1 MRCDILTLFPDLVRA
16 VLDQSMLKR
25 AQEKG
30 LLEVRVRNVRDYTL
44 DRHQVAD
51 DTPYGGGPGMVMKA
65 EPVFRAMDDLRQE
78 YQIGEAGLRLL
89 LPSPQGRPFSQLLA
103 EEFSREPR
111 RLVFICGHYEGIDER
126 VRLGLCPE
134 EVSVGDYVLTGGE
147 LPTLIM
153 IDAAARLIPGVLGD
167 PESALRDSFSEPLLD
182 YPNYTR
188 PADVRGLTVPEVL
201 LSGNHQAV
209 RLWRRKEAIRS
220 TYVKRPDLLQ
230 RQPLS
235 QEDRRLLDEVI
246 GEGILSGGTQM
257 ASEDPMPPDSKG
269 CPTTGSGSESSTAAE
284 SNGLW
289 DSSHNRSLDRRS

>member
-1 MRCDILTLFPDLVRA
+1 MQCDILTLFPDLVRA

-25 AQEKG
+25 AQERG

-89 LPSPQGRPFSQLLA
+89 LPSPQGRPFSQSLA
-103 EEFSREPR
+103 EDFSRERR
-111 RLVFICGHYEGIDER
+111 RLVIICGHYEGIDER
-126 VRLGLCPE
+126 VRLGLRPE
-134 EVSVGDYVLTGGE
+134 EISVGDYVLTGGE
-147 LPTLIM
+147 LPALVI
-153 IDAAARLIPGVLGD
+153 IDAATRLIPGVLGD

-182 YPNYTR
+182 YPHYTR

-201 LSGNHQAV
+201 LSGDHEAV
-209 RLWRRKEAIRS
+209 RRWRRKEALRS

-230 RQPLS
+230 RPHLS
-235 QEDRRLLDEVI
+235 QEDQQLLDEVVD
-246 GEGILSGGTQM
+246 EGIQAGRIPLPNSKDGSTRGSN
-257 ASEDPMPPDSKG
+257 SEPA
-269 CPTTGSGSESSTAAE
+269 TAERNGSGH
-284 SNGLW
+284 
-289 DSSHNRSLDRRS
+289 SSHNRSMDRRS